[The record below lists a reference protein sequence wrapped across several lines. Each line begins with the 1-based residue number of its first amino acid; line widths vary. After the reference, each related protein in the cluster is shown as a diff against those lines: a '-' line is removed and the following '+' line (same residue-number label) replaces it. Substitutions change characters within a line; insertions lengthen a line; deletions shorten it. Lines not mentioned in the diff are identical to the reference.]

1 MIPLLGEFDIWFL
14 VSMVDFYE
22 LAELYPY
29 IVYVFPVP
37 VWPYAKSVA
46 LYPYSVD
53 KTAAFAVF

>member
-1 MIPLLGEFDIWFL
+1 
-14 VSMVDFYE
+14 MVDFYE